1 MRSLSSRPAIM
12 RSLGPVV
19 SLREFQLL
27 RGRVLAVRLGRL
39 WKRVFSEAGSG
50 CEEALRGSVSAAGFR
65 GVNLSIKQP
74 RVKGSGI

>member
-50 CEEALRGSVSAAGFR
+50 CGGGSAGQRVGGGVSR
-65 GVNLSIKQP
+65 CESVH
-74 RVKGSGI
+74 